1 MAKLPTDGVLR
12 KLFQL
17 GQTDAEIADEY
28 GVTVAA
34 VNKRMVLMGL
44 RRKPIATRVTEEINR
59 AWDVKS
65 EAGAASHHN
74 KRPIQGLK
82 YYLRQQL
89 GDKLS
94 PTQEKHM
101 NQLLKRLERENAI
114 LDYDRDSV
122 DGYVF
127 RERRPEDGR
136 RVMRWPDGVELPD
149 EEFRAALELP
159 QPEQAEDEG
168 GSES

>member
-17 GQTDAEIADEY
+17 GQTDSEIAEEY
-28 GVTVAA
+28 DVTVAA
-34 VNKRMVLMGL
+34 VNKRMVAMGL
-44 RRKPIATRVTEEINR
+44 RRKPIATRVTEGINR
-59 AWDVKS
+59 AWDLKS
-65 EAGAASHHN
+65 EAGTTSHHN

-89 GDKLS
+89 GDQLS
-94 PTQEKHM
+94 ATQTKHM
-101 NQLLKRLERENAI
+101 NQLLKRLERDNVI

-127 RERRPEDGR
+127 RERQPEDGR
-136 RVMRWPDGVELPD
+136 RVMRWPDSAELPS

-159 QPEQAEDEG
+159 QPEQGQGDG